1 MNEEILNIL
10 KSDPNGFTSGEWLC
24 ERLGVSRTAVWKHI
38 EALRAL
44 GYEIEAVPHQGY
56 RLAECPDKLI
66 PEELQ
71 WGLKSSLIGRRIL
84 SYDVVRSTNDVAFDL
99 AGKGLEEGTVVVS
112 DGQTHGKG
120 RLGRRWASP
129 KGKGIY
135 LSIILRPSL
144 PPQGIAKLTL
154 LASLSVAR
162 AVRSLTSLEPRIRWP
177 NDILVNG
184 KKLSGVLTEMSAEQD
199 RLKFVIVG
207 IGINVNSS
215 HELLPPEATSI
226 RLETGEKCP
235 RVPLTQ
241 KIFEEFDR
249 IYRDFKG
256 GETAPWME
264 ECRKSSSIL
273 GSYVRVEAPTPKE
286 GYALDLDE
294 EGALVLRLDNGF
306 TERLF
311 AGDVVKVR

>member
-10 KSDPNGFTSGEWLC
+10 KSDPNGYTSGEWLC
-24 ERLGVSRTAVWKHI
+24 EKLGVSRSAIWKHI
-38 EALRAL
+38 ETLRAL

-66 PEELQ
+66 PEELT
-71 WGLKSSLIGRRIL
+71 WGLKSSLIGRKIL
-84 SYDVVRSTNDVAFDL
+84 SYDVVRSTNEIAFDM
-99 AGKGLEEGTVVVS
+99 ANKGLEEGTVVVG

-120 RLGRRWASP
+120 RLGRHWNSP

-135 LSIILRPSL
+135 LSIILRPAL

-162 AVRSLTSLEPRIRWP
+162 AVRALTSLTPQIRWP
-177 NDILVNG
+177 NDVLIKG

-199 RLKFVIVG
+199 RLKFVVVG
-207 IGINVNSS
+207 IGVNVNSS
-215 HELLPPEATSI
+215 QELLPPEATSI
-226 RLETGEKCP
+226 RLQTGEKCS
-235 RVPLTQ
+235 RVQLTQ
-241 KIFEEFDR
+241 KLFEEFDL
-249 IYRDFKG
+249 IYRDFKEG
-256 GETAPWME
+256 KSSRWME
-264 ECRKSSSIL
+264 ECRRLSSIL
-273 GSYVRVEAPTPKE
+273 GSRVRVEAPTPKE